1 MLISWG
7 NMLIC
12 KIVGYFWIS
21 VTESY
26 GLILRYIW
34 LKMQRLWCS
43 LLTKVFNGCDKRLH
57 FTLLFTKNMITDLRF
72 KHLKFAT
79 FALGEQIARRLVCA
93 AKLGLDIKHGNL
105 SSENQ

>member
-1 MLISWG
+1 
-7 NMLIC
+7 
-12 KIVGYFWIS
+12 
-21 VTESY
+21 
-26 GLILRYIW
+26 
-34 LKMQRLWCS
+34 
-43 LLTKVFNGCDKRLH
+43 
-57 FTLLFTKNMITDLRF
+57 MITDLRF

>member
-1 MLISWG
+1 MG
-7 NMLIC
+7 
-12 KIVGYFWIS
+12 
-21 VTESY
+21 VTNNC
-26 GLILRYIW
+26 ILHYPF
-34 LKMQRLWCS
+34 
-43 LLTKVFNGCDKRLH
+43 TKYRN
-57 FTLLFTKNMITDLRF
+57 TKNMITDLRF